1 MRRIILVLV
10 LAALFLLSVSIVSA
24 QATTY
29 TVQPGDSLTAI
40 AGRYGITIDA
50 LAAANNMT
58 TTTRLLVGQV
68 LTIPVA
74 APPAGSLGSYTV
86 QRGDTLASIAARF
99 RTTVQQLVSLNGI
112 ANINVVYVGQ
122 VLRVPNA
129 APVPA
134 PQPQPSV
141 THYTVQYGDTLFR
154 IALRFGVTVY
164 SLQVNNHIWNPNWIY
179 AGQVLRIVR

>member
-1 MRRIILVLV
+1 M
-10 LAALFLLSVSIVSA
+10 LFLLSVSVVAA
-24 QATTY
+24 QGVTY

-40 AGRYGITIDA
+40 AGRYGITVDA
-50 LAAANNMT
+50 LASANNMT

-68 LTIPVA
+68 LSIPVA
-74 APPAGSLGSYTV
+74 APAPGATGTYTV
-86 QRGDTLASIAARF
+86 QRGDTLASVAARF
-99 RTTVQQLVSLNGI
+99 RTTVQNLVSLNGI
-112 ANINVVYVGQ
+112 ANVNLVYVGQ
-122 VLRVPNA
+122 VLRVPSA
-129 APVPA
+129 APAPA
-134 PQPQPSV
+134 PQPSV